1 MEKQNLAVRRA
12 SLESRK
18 MVLYVN
24 RCDTN
29 SVVQLF
35 GAKVGNGGDFKFR
48 EFLKR
53 RGVEWIDNVMRENRR
68 IEGGWAK
75 VLRHKGEVV
84 GMCAGFN
91 ELNPDKSVKC
101 WHELLY
107 KDGHFVGKR
116 TPKPV
121 VDSK

>member
-1 MEKQNLAVRRA
+1 MKL
-12 SLESRK
+12 
-18 MVLYVN
+18 VLYVN

-35 GAKVGNGGDFKFR
+35 GAKVGNGGGFKFR
-48 EFLKR
+48 EFLKKR
-53 RGVEWIDNVMRENRR
+53 EAEWIDDVMRENRR
-68 IEGGWAK
+68 IEGGWAR
-75 VLRHKGEVV
+75 VLRDKGEVV
-84 GMCAGFN
+84 GMCAGFD

-101 WHELLY
+101 KHELLY
-107 KDGHFVGKR
+107 KDGRFVGKY